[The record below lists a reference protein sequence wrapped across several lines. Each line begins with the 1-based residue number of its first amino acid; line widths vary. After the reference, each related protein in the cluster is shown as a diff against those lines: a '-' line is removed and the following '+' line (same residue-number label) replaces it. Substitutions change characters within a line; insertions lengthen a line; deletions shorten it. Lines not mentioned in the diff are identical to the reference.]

1 MGDLGKRDSLRGLH
15 RESGSLSSIVNVL
28 TW

>member
-1 MGDLGKRDSLRGLH
+1 MGGLGKRVSLRGLH
-15 RESGSLSSIVNVL
+15 GESGSLSKIVNVL

>member
-1 MGDLGKRDSLRGLH
+1 MGGLGKRDNLRGLH
-15 RESGSLSSIVNVL
+15 GESGSLSSIVNVL